1 MPDATILALVAC
13 AALLLAALVA
23 ARGARAECGRLREE
37 GRAHLRDLSEARTQ
51 AEVAVAQGHGHAGL
65 LVAREAR
72 LAEVAA
78 ELSAWRASHD
88 EARGACAEA
97 EARCAAAS
105 ETVAQLKEIERRLRE
120 DVDRH
125 GALLR
130 EEQKLHAQ
138 LRADHAALR
147 TERDQRLASATREI
161 EALRSLREEM
171 TREFRALA
179 HQTLQATGTEF
190 QASNHQKLT
199 ELLTPFREQVG
210 RFETELRAV
219 HQEADRDRAL
229 LVEQMRAL
237 QAQTQAV
244 SQDAANLARALKGDK
259 QRQGAWGEAQLE
271 RYLELMGYRRDVDF
285 VVQSS
290 VTGDEGER
298 RRPDLVLRLPG
309 DKALV
314 IDSKVSLSAYAEAVG
329 AEDDETR
336 DRWLRLHAKNVR
348 DRIDELAERDY
359 QGIVDGSIDMVM
371 LFMPIEGAVSAAWAH
386 DGELAAYAMS
396 RGVGL
401 VYPTSLLMA
410 LKTVRHLWNVEKRNK
425 NAEAIADRAGKLF
438 DKLATFIDSFG
449 VIGRALE
456 TAQSA
461 HERALGQLAKGPGN
475 LVRQVQQLKDLGA
488 RTGKSLGLD
497 AEPDVVANDDAP
509 LALPAE

>member
-37 GRAHLRDLSEARTQ
+37 GRAHLRDLSEARRQ

-65 LVAREAR
+65 LAAREER

-179 HQTLQATGTEF
+179 HQTLQAT
-190 QASNHQKLT
+190 A
-199 ELLTPFREQVG
+199 P
-210 RFETELRAV
+210 
-219 HQEADRDRAL
+219 
-229 LVEQMRAL
+229 
-237 QAQTQAV
+237 
-244 SQDAANLARALKGDK
+244 
-259 QRQGAWGEAQLE
+259 
-271 RYLELMGYRRDVDF
+271 
-285 VVQSS
+285 SS
-290 VTGDEGER
+290 
-298 RRPDLVLRLPG
+298 RPPT
-309 DKALV
+309 
-314 IDSKVSLSAYAEAVG
+314 
-329 AEDDETR
+329 TR
-336 DRWLRLHAKNVR
+336 
-348 DRIDELAERDY
+348 
-359 QGIVDGSIDMVM
+359 S
-371 LFMPIEGAVSAAWAH
+371 
-386 DGELAAYAMS
+386 
-396 RGVGL
+396 
-401 VYPTSLLMA
+401 
-410 LKTVRHLWNVEKRNK
+410 
-425 NAEAIADRAGKLF
+425 
-438 DKLATFIDSFG
+438 
-449 VIGRALE
+449 
-456 TAQSA
+456 
-461 HERALGQLAKGPGN
+461 
-475 LVRQVQQLKDLGA
+475 
-488 RTGKSLGLD
+488 
-497 AEPDVVANDDAP
+497 
-509 LALPAE
+509 